1 MNFCKKSATINCE
14 QFSGII
20 PKRQRKNSAPKR
32 SGGTKIVAIE
42 IDEEG
47 FAVESEEPEFDH
59 LDDSAVY
66 NIRIKVFGVGGG
78 GGNAVEN
85 MAQKGLRDKN
95 SKDID
100 DDVDIE
106 FVAINT
112 DVAALKNKDK
122 TLMRRVQ
129 IGRKCAK
136 GRGAGGRPEVGAEA
150 AREDREEIEKYLR
163 GASLVFIS
171 AGMGGGTGTGAAPV
185 IAEIAQEMGI
195 LTIGV
200 VTKPFEFEREQKM
213 NQAMKG
219 IDEMRKH
226 VDALLII
233 PNQRLLQ
240 LNEKQLTFQQ
250 AFVMVDDVLHR
261 SVKIVSDMINKT
273 AVVNVDF
280 SDLSTIIREAGD
292 AHIAVGS
299 GTGDKKVED
308 AVMQVV
314 NSPLLETSI
323 KNAGRLLVY
332 ITLSQDALMSDIDE
346 AMNAITKAC
355 DADAEI
361 IIGANFGPADMKD
374 SITVS
379 VIATCFKEESEQKAE
394 PSVAEEIINSN
405 NSYVKS
411 PSTSGSDYT
420 SYLNQQRSTGR
431 DDGYYA
437 DLEDLF
443 RQKN

>member
-1 MNFCKKSATINCE
+1 M
-14 QFSGII
+14 
-20 PKRQRKNSAPKR
+20 
-32 SGGTKIVAIE
+32 AIE

-59 LDDSAVY
+59 LDESAVY
-66 NIRIKVFGVGGG
+66 NIEIKVFGVGGG
-78 GGNAVEN
+78 GCNAVEN
-85 MAQKGLRDKN
+85 MAKKGLRDKN
-95 SKDID
+95 VKDVSD
-100 DDVDIE
+100 DDVNIE
-106 FVAINT
+106 FVAVNT
-112 DVAALKNKDK
+112 DVAALKDKDK

-150 AREDREEIEKYLR
+150 AREDREDVEKYLK
-163 GASLVFIS
+163 GSSLVFIS

-226 VDALLII
+226 VDALVII

-240 LNEKQLTFQQ
+240 LNEKQLTFHA
-250 AFVMVDDVLHR
+250 AFSMVDDVLHR

-280 SDLSTIIREAGD
+280 SDLSTIIKNAGD
-292 AHIAVGS
+292 AHIAIGTGS
-299 GTGDKKVED
+299 GDKKVDD
-308 AVMQVV
+308 AVQQVV

-332 ITLSQDALMSDIDE
+332 ITLSQDALMTDVDD
-346 AMNAITKAC
+346 AMHAITKAC
-355 DADAEI
+355 GADAEI
-361 IIGANFGPADMKD
+361 IFGANYGPADMKD
-374 SITVS
+374 SIAIS
-379 VIATCFKEESEQKAE
+379 VIATCFKETAVEEST
-394 PSVAEEIINSN
+394 PSVAEEIINGSV
-405 NSYVKS
+405 SAA
-411 PSTSGSDYT
+411 SGNDFANYIAKTGSLGVSD
-420 SYLNQQRSTGR
+420 NGF
-431 DDGYYA
+431 A
-437 DLEDLF
+437 ELEDIF
-443 RQKN
+443 KRRS

>member
-1 MNFCKKSATINCE
+1 M
-14 QFSGII
+14 
-20 PKRQRKNSAPKR
+20 
-32 SGGTKIVAIE
+32 AIE

-59 LDDSAVY
+59 LDESAVY
-66 NIRIKVFGVGGG
+66 NIEIKVFGVGGG
-78 GGNAVEN
+78 GCNAVEN
-85 MAQKGLRDKN
+85 MAKKGLRDKGA
-95 SKDID
+95 KDVSD
-100 DDVDIE
+100 DDVNIE
-106 FVAINT
+106 FVAVNT
-112 DVAALKNKDK
+112 DVAALKDKDK

-150 AREDREEIEKYLR
+150 AREDREDVEKYLK
-163 GASLVFIS
+163 GSSLVFIS

-226 VDALLII
+226 VDALVII

-240 LNEKQLTFQQ
+240 LNEKQLTFHA
-250 AFVMVDDVLHR
+250 AFSMVDDVLHR

-280 SDLSTIIREAGD
+280 SDLSTIIKNAGD
-292 AHIAVGS
+292 AHIAIGTGS
-299 GTGDKKVED
+299 GDKKVDD
-308 AVMQVV
+308 AVQQVV

-332 ITLSQDALMSDIDE
+332 ITLSQDALMTDVDD
-346 AMNAITKAC
+346 AMHAITKAC
-355 DADAEI
+355 GADAEI
-361 IIGANFGPADMKD
+361 IFGANYGPADMKD
-374 SITVS
+374 SIAIS
-379 VIATCFKEESEQKAE
+379 VIATCFKESAVEEST
-394 PSVAEEIINSN
+394 PSVAEEIINGSVSAASGN
-405 NSYVKS
+405 DFASYISKTGS
-411 PSTSGSDYT
+411 LNTSDNGF
-420 SYLNQQRSTGR
+420 
-431 DDGYYA
+431 A
-437 DLEDLF
+437 ELEDIF
-443 RQKN
+443 KRRS

>member
-1 MNFCKKSATINCE
+1 M
-14 QFSGII
+14 
-20 PKRQRKNSAPKR
+20 
-32 SGGTKIVAIE
+32 AIE

-85 MAQKGLRDKN
+85 MAKTGLRDK
-95 SKDID
+95 SMKDAGA

-112 DVAALKNKDK
+112 DVAALKEKDK

-136 GRGAGGRPEVGAEA
+136 GRGAGGRAEVGAEA
-150 AREDREEIEKYLR
+150 AREDREEIEKYLK

-226 VDALLII
+226 VDALVII

-240 LNEKQLTFQQ
+240 LNEKQLTFKD
-250 AFVMVDDVLHR
+250 AFHMVDDVLHR

-292 AHIAVGS
+292 AHIAIGD
-299 GTGDKKVED
+299 GTGDKKVEE
-308 AVMQVV
+308 AVQKVI

-332 ITLSQDALMSDIDE
+332 ITLSQDALMADIDE
-346 AMNAITKAC
+346 AMHAITKAC
-355 DADAEI
+355 DADAQI
-361 IIGANFGPADMKD
+361 IIGANYGPPDMKD
-374 SITVS
+374 SITIS
-379 VIATCFKEESEQKAE
+379 VIATCFKEDDTAAAE
-394 PSVAEEIINSN
+394 PPSVAEEIINSATAASSLGNDNFRGSGDPLN
-405 NSYVKS
+405 NSFGN
-411 PSTSGSDYT
+411 TGSGQSDFT
-420 SYLNQQRSTGR
+420 RYLNQKNTQSGGDDAYSELENLFKRRS
-431 DDGYYA
+431 
-437 DLEDLF
+437 
-443 RQKN
+443 

>member
-1 MNFCKKSATINCE
+1 M
-14 QFSGII
+14 
-20 PKRQRKNSAPKR
+20 
-32 SGGTKIVAIE
+32 AIE

-59 LDDSAVY
+59 LDESAVY
-66 NIRIKVFGVGGG
+66 NIEIKVFGVGGG
-78 GGNAVEN
+78 GCNAVEN
-85 MAQKGLRDKN
+85 MAKKGLRDKGV
-95 SKDID
+95 KDISD
-100 DDVDIE
+100 DDVNIE
-106 FVAINT
+106 FVAVNT
-112 DVAALKNKDK
+112 DVAALKDKDK

-150 AREDREEIEKYLR
+150 AREDREDVEKYLK
-163 GASLVFIS
+163 GSSLVFIS

-226 VDALLII
+226 VDALVII

-240 LNEKQLTFQQ
+240 LNEKQLTFHQ
-250 AFVMVDDVLHR
+250 AFSMVDDVLHR

-280 SDLSTIIREAGD
+280 SDLSTIIKNAGD
-292 AHIAVGS
+292 AHIAIGM
-299 GTGDKKVED
+299 GTGDKKVDD
-308 AVMQVV
+308 AVQQVV

-332 ITLSQDALMSDIDE
+332 ITLSQDALMTDVDE
-346 AMNAITKAC
+346 AMHAITKAC
-355 DADAEI
+355 GADAEI
-361 IIGANFGPADMKD
+361 IFGANYGPADMKD
-374 SITVS
+374 SIAIS
-379 VIATCFKEESEQKAE
+379 VIATCFKESVAEEST
-394 PSVAEEIINSN
+394 PSVAEEIINGSVSAASGN
-405 NSYVKS
+405 DFAKYIANTNTI
-411 PSTSGSDYT
+411 ST
-420 SYLNQQRSTGR
+420 
-431 DDGYYA
+431 DDNGFA
-437 DLEDLF
+437 ALEDIF
-443 RQKN
+443 KRRN

>member
-1 MNFCKKSATINCE
+1 M
-14 QFSGII
+14 
-20 PKRQRKNSAPKR
+20 
-32 SGGTKIVAIE
+32 AIE

-47 FAVESEEPEFDH
+47 FAVESEEPEYDH
-59 LDDSAVY
+59 LDESAVY
-66 NIRIKVFGVGGG
+66 NILIKVFGVGGG

-85 MAQKGLRDKN
+85 MAKKGLRDKN
-95 SKDID
+95 TKDGED

-106 FVAINT
+106 FVAVNT

-136 GRGAGGRPEVGAEA
+136 GRGAGGGREVGAEA
-150 AREDREEIEKYLR
+150 AREDREEVEKYLK

-200 VTKPFEFEREQKM
+200 VTKPFDFEREQKM

-250 AFVMVDDVLHR
+250 AFIMVDDVLHR
-261 SVKIVSDMINKT
+261 SVKIVSDIINKT
-273 AVVNVDF
+273 SFMNVDF
-280 SDLSTIIREAGD
+280 SDLCTIIREAGD
-292 AHIAVGS
+292 AHIAIGS
-299 GTGDKKVED
+299 GSGDKKVEE

-323 KNAGRLLVY
+323 KNAGRLLVF
-332 ITLSQDALMSDIDE
+332 ITLSSDALLTDVDE
-346 AMNAITKAC
+346 AMSAITQVC
-355 DADAEI
+355 DPDAHI
-361 IIGANFGPADMKD
+361 IFGAKFGPSDMKD
-374 SITVS
+374 SISVS
-379 VIATCFKEESEQKAE
+379 VIATCFKSENSDRISDQK
-394 PSVAEEIINSN
+394 PSVAEEIINN
-405 NSYVKS
+405 NSSVGRS
-411 PSTSGSDYT
+411 SGSDFQ
-420 SYLNQQRSTGR
+420 SFMSSQQRGGSSMNAPDDDYYTG
-431 DDGYYA
+431 
-437 DLEDLF
+437 LEELF
-443 RQKN
+443 KKKG

>member
-1 MNFCKKSATINCE
+1 M
-14 QFSGII
+14 
-20 PKRQRKNSAPKR
+20 
-32 SGGTKIVAIE
+32 AIE

-59 LDDSAVY
+59 LDDNAVY
-66 NIRIKVFGVGGG
+66 NIKIKVIGVGGG
-78 GGNAVEN
+78 GGNAVES
-85 MAQKGLRDKN
+85 MAKKGLRDA
-95 SKDID
+95 KDKGSE
-100 DDVDIE
+100 DVDIE
-106 FVAINT
+106 FVAVNT

-136 GRGAGGRPEVGAEA
+136 GRGAGGRAEVGAEA
-150 AREDREEIEKYLR
+150 AREDREEIEKYLK

-200 VTKPFEFEREQKM
+200 VTKPFNFEREQKM

-226 VDALLII
+226 VDALVII

-261 SVKIVSDMINKT
+261 SVKIVSDMINTT
-273 AVVNVDF
+273 AQVNVDF
-280 SDLSTIIREAGD
+280 SDLSTIIRNAGD
-292 AHIAVGS
+292 AHIAIGT
-299 GTGDKKVED
+299 GTGDKKVEE
-308 AVMQVV
+308 AVLQVV

-323 KNAGRLLVY
+323 KNAERLLVY
-332 ITLSQDALMSDIDE
+332 ITLSQDALLSDVND
-346 AMNAITKAC
+346 AVDAITKAC
-355 DADAEI
+355 GAGAEI
-361 IIGANFGPADMKD
+361 IFGANYGAADMKD
-374 SITVS
+374 SIIIS
-379 VIATCFKEESEQKAE
+379 VIAASFKEEIAAE
-394 PSVAEEIINSN
+394 PAPSVAEEIINSSAGTGMGGN
-405 NSYVKS
+405 EFADFLTRSQSND
-411 PSTSGSDYT
+411 SDDAY
-420 SYLNQQRSTGR
+420 SE
-431 DDGYYA
+431 
-437 DLEDLF
+437 LENLF
-443 RQKN
+443 KHRG